1 MAVVAPEEE
10 DRDHPM
16 AKMFTVGRD
25 DLRRVGW
32 RETAAAPLGAG
43 QARLRIGPFALTS
56 NNVTYGAFG
65 EAMHYWDFF
74 PTGDPASGCIPVWG
88 FATVTES
95 RAEGVDAGE
104 RFYGYWPIADEATVS
119 PVRVIDEGFVDGT
132 AHRANLPP
140 VYNRYLRCSSDPQ
153 YRTEHEGL
161 IALLRPLFITS
172 FLIDDFLADNAFFD
186 ASTVLVASASSKTA
200 YGLGFCLAQRR
211 GAPGLPTIVGLT
223 SAKNVAFTERLGCYD
238 RVIAYDAL
246 ASLPAAS
253 RSVYVDMSGDAALRA
268 AVHGHW
274 GDALRYSCSVG
285 GTHWQSL
292 GGGKGLPGPRPVLF
306 FAPDQIRKRL
316 ADWGATGLQERL
328 ASAWS
333 AFVARVG
340 GEPPWLRIVAG
351 DGRDAVERTYGELLD
366 GRVAADEG
374 RVLSL

>member
-1 MAVVAPEEE
+1 MKAWDLLVDRTDLSRTAVEEVPTPSIE
-10 DRDHPM
+10 
-16 AKMFTVGRD
+16 AGQVL
-25 DLRRVGW
+25 LRVDRVGM
-32 RETAAAPLGAG
+32 TA
-43 QARLRIGPFALTS
+43 
-56 NNVTYGAFG
+56 NNVTYAVFG
-65 EAMHYWDFF
+65 DAMHYWDFF